1 MCRVLWQAIL
11 GLAGLLALTSPVAAQ
26 PRPYIGFAYPAG
38 ARQGTTVRVKV
49 GGQGLTG
56 LDRVLVTGPGVS
68 VRVVDCF
75 RPLGPVEMAVLNE
88 QLRFLKRKNAPA
100 PDPATERL
108 ISRIE
113 KRSVEYVGFA
123 ACAALR
129 ELTFLEITIA
139 PDAPPG
145 ERELRVVTPR
155 GGASNPLAFYVGQL
169 PEHCRKAMI
178 TATRSILG
186 KEELALRVRPAD
198 EIESRI
204 TLPCTV
210 NGQVAYGEINRYRF
224 EARKG
229 QRLVI
234 TTLARQLVPYIADAV
249 PGWFQPVLTLHDGK
263 GKEVACND
271 DYRFK
276 PDPVIFYEVPADGEY
291 VLSINDAIFRGREDF
306 VYRISLGE
314 LPFVTSIFPLG
325 GRVGQAHAVKIKGWN
340 PGTVTMKAPGK
351 DAPAGVQMLT
361 ATSQG
366 LVSNA
371 VPYALDTLPECLD
384 KEPNDDPN
392 HAQRVQLPVIVNG
405 RIDRRD
411 DRDVFRVEG
420 RAGETIVAEVSARRL
435 DSPLDSVLQVTDATG
450 KVLALNDD
458 QQDLGSGL
466 NTHHADSYLRVQLP
480 ADGTYYVH
488 LADMARNGG
497 EEYTYRLRISA
508 PRPDFA
514 LRVVPS
520 SSVLRGKGT
529 NWVSVLAIRQ
539 DGFTGPIKL
548 GLKDPPEGFS
558 AFPGILAANQSLTRI
573 GLKTTLTQT
582 KQPLTLRIEGRATI
596 DGQEIAREAVPAED
610 RMQAFLWRHL
620 LPAREFKVAVFD
632 PASEPTTRRVPPE
645 LTPDRV
651 EKARAA
657 AAAGGAAGRKFTK
670 AQVAFRVRQLRFLY
684 EDGLLTDEFFLDK
697 LAECEAV
704 E

>member
-1 MCRVLWQAIL
+1 MCRMHWQAIL

-26 PRPYIGFAYPAG
+26 PRPYIGFVYPAG
-38 ARQGTTVRVKV
+38 GQQGTTFHVKV

-56 LDRVLVTGPGVS
+56 LDRVLVTGAGVS

-75 RPLGPVEMAVLNE
+75 RPLGPVEMSVLNE
-88 QLRFLKRKNAPA
+88 QLRLLKRRTVPA
-100 PDPATERL
+100 PDQATEAL

-113 KRSVEYVGFA
+113 KRAAEYVGFA

-129 ELTFLEITIA
+129 ELTFLEVTIA
-139 PDAPPG
+139 ADAPPG
-145 ERELRVVTPR
+145 ERELRLATPR
-155 GGASNPLAFYVGQL
+155 GGASNPLAFYVGQI
-169 PEHCRKAMI
+169 PEHTRKPMI

-186 KEELALRVRPAD
+186 KEEQALRVRPAD
-198 EIESRI
+198 EVEARI

-224 EARKG
+224 EGRKG

-291 VLSINDAIFRGREDF
+291 LLSINDAIYRGREDF

-314 LPFVTSIFPLG
+314 LPFVTSIFPPG
-325 GRVGQAHAVKIKGWN
+325 GRVGEARAVKVKGWN
-340 PGTVTMKAPGK
+340 LGTATLQAPGK
-351 DAPAGVQMLT
+351 DVPAGVQMLT
-361 ATSQG
+361 ATGQG

-371 VPYALDTLPECLD
+371 VPFALDTLPEGLE
-384 KEPNDDPN
+384 KEPNDDPG
-392 HAQRVQLPVIVNG
+392 HAQRVELPLIVNG

-435 DSPLDSVLQVTDATG
+435 DSPLDSVLQVTDAAG

-458 QQDLGSGL
+458 QQDVGSGL

-520 SSVLRGKGT
+520 SGALRGKGT
-529 NWVSVLAIRQ
+529 NWVTVLAIRQ
-539 DGFTGPIKL
+539 DGYNGPIKL

-558 AFPGILAANQSLTRI
+558 AFPAVLSANQSLTRI
-573 GLKTTLTQT
+573 GVKTTLTET
-582 KQPLTLRIEGRATI
+582 RQPLTLKVEGRASI
-596 DGQEIAREAVPAED
+596 DGKEVGREAVPAED

-632 PASEPTTRRVPPE
+632 PNTERASKRVPPE
-645 LTPDRV
+645 LTPERV

-657 AAAGGAAGRKFTK
+657 AAAGGASGRKFTK

-684 EDGLLTDEFFLDK
+684 MDGLLTDEFFLDK